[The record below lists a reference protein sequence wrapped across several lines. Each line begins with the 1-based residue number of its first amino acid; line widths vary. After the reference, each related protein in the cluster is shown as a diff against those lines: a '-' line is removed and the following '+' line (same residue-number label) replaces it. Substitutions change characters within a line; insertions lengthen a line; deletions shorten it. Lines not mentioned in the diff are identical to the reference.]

1 MSGGKLPVKVM
12 NGNGL
17 SQNGSITYMIAK
29 RECAG
34 IMILTFIK
42 THLEKCLYSMV
53 YVSAIIRI
61 VLYAS
66 DAIYSLE
73 VHSSVN
79 YINHNLPRWA
89 RHLVVYFTK
98 RLLQIFGAFPLRK
111 KIFNLRLG
119 HSSPACMQPFE
130 QKLALFSTARNYCQL
145 NFSILLGQFFN

>member
-12 NGNGL
+12 KGNGL

-34 IMILTFIK
+34 IMILIFIK
-42 THLEKCLYSMV
+42 TYLEKCLYSMV

-73 VHSSVN
+73 VHSSQ
-79 YINHNLPRWA
+79 PQ
-89 RHLVVYFTK
+89 FTA
-98 RLLQIFGAFPLRK
+98 L
-111 KIFNLRLG
+111 
-119 HSSPACMQPFE
+119 SSTPGC
-130 QKLALFSTARNYCQL
+130 
-145 NFSILLGQFFN
+145 ILH